1 MRVVHESADGG
12 REVLATAVDE
22 ADSVVSQFLGLRFRS
37 SIPDDYAL
45 VFDFDGQR
53 RGLTDMLF
61 VRFPIDAVWL
71 DGGEVVRVETLPAW
85 TGLAYVKSDG
95 FVELPAGT
103 AADVEAGD
111 RVVVEGDDAS
121 DG

>member
-1 MRVVHESADGG
+1 MRVVHESEGE
-12 REVLATAVDE
+12 REVLATTVEE
-22 ADSVVSQFLGLRFRS
+22 ADSVVSQFLGLRFRA

-71 DGGEVVRVETLPAW
+71 NGDEVVRVETLPAW
-85 TGLAYVKSDG
+85 TGLAYVTSDG

-111 RVVVEGDDAS
+111 RVAGEGGDA
-121 DG
+121 GGE